1 MNSILF
7 KNTGTYYNIALN
19 RPYSNALTSNTSRF
33 CIQTGAG
40 SSINSLPVRL
50 LVQHNGNVNIGSSQR
65 KRHGFNVKGMSNFE
79 DVVTG
84 TSMDVTDSYEI
95 DGIDVLHDASIS
107 SVKSFILNARI
118 IQNLNSSKDG
128 LFINYMTGGTA
139 TNAHCRFYSG
149 GNTT

>member
-1 MNSILF
+1 MA
-7 KNTGTYYNIALN
+7 ALH
-19 RPYSNALTSNTSRF
+19 F
-33 CIQTGAG
+33 
-40 SSINSLPVRL
+40 VL
-50 LVQHNGNVNIGSSQR
+50 LVLCADVEVVQTTSTMTTTSQDDNTDLFS
-65 KRHGFNVKGMSNFE
+65 HLFE
-79 DVVTG
+79 NSDE
-84 TSMDVTDSYEI
+84 DIYKI

-139 TNAHCRFYSG
+139 TTAHCRFYSG